1 MAELTEK
8 QKRLADEYLVD
19 LQVRGAAKRAGYSE
33 GYASRVLRKPEV
45 HAYVE
50 QRIAERR
57 RRVEVTQ
64 DAVLTELAK
73 IGFASVSEF
82 AKLMGGKKDE
92 DFVRALKLL
101 AEEEAAAGA
110 VAQIKQGAH
119 GVEIKLYDKLK
130 ALELL
135 GRHLGLFVPGGAEA
149 AEEDNF
155 VDALQQATE
164 RVWTDADV

>member
-1 MAELTEK
+1 MENLTDK

-19 LQVRGAAKRAGYSE
+19 LQVGAAARRAGYSE
-33 GYASRVLRKPEV
+33 CYASKVLRKPQV
-45 HAYVE
+45 RAYVE

-57 RRVEVTQ
+57 ERVEVTQ

-101 AEEEAAAGA
+101 ADEEASAGA
-110 VAQIKQGAH
+110 VAQIKQGPH

-135 GRHLGLFVPGGAEA
+135 GKHLGLFAPGGAELP
-149 AEEDNF
+149 EEDNF
-155 VDALQQATE
+155 VDALQQAAE
-164 RVWTDADV
+164 RVWQDAEV